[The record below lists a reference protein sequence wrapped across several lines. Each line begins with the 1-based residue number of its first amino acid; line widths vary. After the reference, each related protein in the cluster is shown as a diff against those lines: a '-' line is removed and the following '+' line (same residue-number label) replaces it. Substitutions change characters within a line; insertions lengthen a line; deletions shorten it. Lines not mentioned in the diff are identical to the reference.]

1 VLESLLTTEFLSLIG
16 GSLAGFVFRTLA
28 ERRQDEKERFD
39 RTLQLIDKRKEAADA
54 AVKRVPLEAGKVV
67 RRIIVLC
74 VLFGTILAPFILPF
88 FSIPTVVELE
98 EQRYAPLDFFG
109 LFGKNTYISFESIN
123 GYLFTQEN
131 RQILVAIVGFYFGN
145 ASAKAK

>member
-1 VLESLLTTEFLSLIG
+1 MMLEALMTTEFLSLIG
-16 GSLAGFVFRTLA
+16 GSLTGFIFRSLA
-28 ERRQDEKERFD
+28 EKRQDE
-39 RTLQLIDKRKEAADA
+39 I
-54 AVKRVPLEAGKVV
+54 
-67 RRIIVLC
+67 
-74 VLFGTILAPFILPF
+74 
-88 FSIPTVVELE
+88 
-98 EQRYAPLDFFG
+98 RYAPLDLFG